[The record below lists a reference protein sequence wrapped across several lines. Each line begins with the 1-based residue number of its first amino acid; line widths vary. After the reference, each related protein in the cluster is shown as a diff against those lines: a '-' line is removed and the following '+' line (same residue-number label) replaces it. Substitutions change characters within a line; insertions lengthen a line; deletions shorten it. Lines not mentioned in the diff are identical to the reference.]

1 MNKETNF
8 GILLGIVSFP
18 DVLKIVESK
27 KQTDKLRAKGIKIRG
42 KSK

>member
-18 DVLKIVESK
+18 NILKIVKS
-27 KQTDKLRAKGIKIRG
+27 KQTDKFRAKGIKIRG
-42 KSK
+42 KSQ